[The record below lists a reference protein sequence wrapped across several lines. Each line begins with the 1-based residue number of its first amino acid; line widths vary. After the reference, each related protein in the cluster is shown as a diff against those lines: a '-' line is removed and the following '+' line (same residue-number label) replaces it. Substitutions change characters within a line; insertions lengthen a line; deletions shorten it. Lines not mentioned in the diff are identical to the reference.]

1 MTGDAGASEKVGGR
15 RRRLR
20 GLFGLLLLALPLILG
35 ACQETTPEDLSAAL
49 RELNADRAAYQLAPL
64 RQDPTLN
71 AKAHTWA
78 KHLRDTCTLSHS
90 VLTEDLIDAVVRQVV
105 TSWCATATPEA
116 LISLRR
122 GEPFIPGDLD
132 RTLLLDL
139 SSRSGV
145 YDIDDES
152 RHALRETFWGWI
164 NRLKLS

>member
-1 MTGDAGASEKVGGR
+1 MPRNGAPTPTWSTTTGEPARFDDEAGE
-15 RRRLR
+15 
-20 GLFGLLLLALPLILG
+20 I
-35 ACQETTPEDLSAAL
+35 
-49 RELNADRAAYQLAPL
+49 
-64 RQDPTLN
+64 
-71 AKAHTWA
+71 
-78 KHLRDTCTLSHS
+78 
-90 VLTEDLIDAVVRQVV
+90 TEDLIDAVVRQVV